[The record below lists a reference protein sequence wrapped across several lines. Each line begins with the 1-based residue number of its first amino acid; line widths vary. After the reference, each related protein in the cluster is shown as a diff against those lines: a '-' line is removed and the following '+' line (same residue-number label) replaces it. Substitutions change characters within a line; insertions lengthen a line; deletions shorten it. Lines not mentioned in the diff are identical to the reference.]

1 MNNDGMTFG
10 EALKELKKGKLICRK
25 SWSGEYWLSLSK
37 SAPTKRIN
45 MFSVGDKTTDNPG
58 DEWTAYHDDILAE
71 DWKILEG

>member
-10 EALKELKKGKLICRK
+10 EALKELKRGKLICRK

-45 MFSVGDKTTDNPG
+45 MFSVGDPPVSG
-58 DEWTAYHDDILAE
+58 
-71 DWKILEG
+71 